1 LEHEE
6 LMDSVAALEKALDR
20 LGEALD
26 LPIDSNP
33 IALDGTIQRFEF
45 CYEQA
50 WKTLQRFARFKGLD
64 PRSPRDAFRVAYKQ
78 GWIENEDLWL
88 SMLNDRNLTSHT
100 YKVELALEIYGRV
113 KSYYPELRRISSLLK
128 ELI

>member
-6 LMDSVAALEKALDR
+6 LMDSVASLEKALDR

-26 LPIDSNP
+26 LPIESNP

-50 WKTLQRFARFKGLD
+50 WKTLQRFARFMGFD
-64 PRSPRDAFRVAYKQ
+64 PRSPRDVFRVAYKQ
-78 GWIENEDLWL
+78 GWIEDEDLWL

-100 YKVELALEIYGRV
+100 YKVELALEIYSRV
-113 KSYYPELRRISSLLK
+113 KSYYPELRRINSLLK
-128 ELI
+128 EQI

>member
-1 LEHEE
+1 MEHEE
-6 LMDSVAALEKALDR
+6 LMDSVASLEKELDR

-26 LPIDSNP
+26 LPIESNP

-50 WKTLQRFARFKGLD
+50 WKTLQRFARFMGFD
-64 PRSPRDAFRVAYKQ
+64 PRSPRDVFRVAYKQ
-78 GWIENEDLWL
+78 GWIEDEDLWL
-88 SMLNDRNLTSHT
+88 SMVNDRDLTSRT

-113 KSYYPELRRISSLLK
+113 KSHYPELRRISGLLK